1 MTGSRS
7 IVIAP
12 PWQTDRISPP
22 RTGKRLVVLWSL
34 LVFALLRGFA
44 VAEWAGSAPGQS
56 VLVTLGALTVAGLL
70 VLAAV
75 RVRAAHPGLGAARAR
90 VRTTLRDRTLRTA
103 FLPQRDPDA
112 AGRPRPR
119 APGTGIAAA

>member
-1 MTGSRS
+1 MIWS
-7 IVIAP
+7 
-12 PWQTDRISPP
+12 
-22 RTGKRLVVLWSL
+22 LVVA
-34 LVFALLRGFA
+34 ALLRWLA
-44 VAEWAGSAPGQS
+44 VAEWAGTAPGQS
-56 VLVTLGALTVAGLL
+56 VLVALGTFTVAGLL

-75 RVRAAHPGLGAARAR
+75 RICALRRGQRAALAR
-90 VRTTLRDRTLRTA
+90 VRTTLRERTLRTA

>member
-1 MTGSRS
+1 M
-7 IVIAP
+7 
-12 PWQTDRISPP
+12 
-22 RTGKRLVVLWSL
+22 LWSL
-34 LVFALLRGFA
+34 VVFLALRGFA
-44 VAEWAGSAPGQS
+44 VADWAGTAPGQS
-56 VLVTLGALTVAGLL
+56 VLVALGSLTVAGLL

-75 RVRAAHPGLGAARAR
+75 RFRAARRGQRAVLAR
-90 VRTTLRDRTLRTA
+90 VRTTLRERTLRTA

>member
-1 MTGSRS
+1 M
-7 IVIAP
+7 I
-12 PWQTDRISPP
+12 
-22 RTGKRLVVLWSL
+22 WSL
-34 LVFALLRGFA
+34 VISVILRGLT
-44 VAEWAGSAPGQS
+44 VAEWAGSAPGQPM
-56 VLVTLGALTVAGLL
+56 VPALATFTVAGLL

-75 RVRAAHPGLGAARAR
+75 RVRAVRRGHRATLTR
-90 VRTTLRDRTLRTA
+90 VRTTLRERTSLTA